1 MRFFN
6 EFKYFI
12 QVTKQKLEK
21 SGSSSKML
29 ARFNDLGETTSV
41 SSASTKSKQ
50 DVGEWSGDEGDESY
64 TVERIKWLEEFGAK
78 PDAAADTLSSS
89 SGNKQGRYK
98 KAYKSF
104 KNVLKRNTPSTAMI
118 TNGLANIQKSRTT
131 KKNGELLPGDDY
143 DLFGSKD
150 FNNNVNG
157 AAFKSNNDL
166 ILFQD
171 DYSYDEKTSKYNPF
185 DAKKS

>member
-1 MRFFN
+1 
-6 EFKYFI
+6 
-12 QVTKQKLEK
+12 
-21 SGSSSKML
+21 ML
-29 ARFNDLGETTSV
+29 ARLSDLGETASV

-50 DVGEWSGDEGDESY
+50 DVGEWSDDEGDESY
-64 TVERIKWLEEFGAK
+64 TVERIKWLEEFGTK
-78 PDAAADTLSSS
+78 PDAADTLSSS

-118 TNGLANIQKSRTT
+118 TNGLASIQKSRTS

-143 DLFGSKD
+143 DLFGAKD
-150 FNNNVNG
+150 FNNNTLTANNSKNG
-157 AAFKSNNDL
+157 GAFKSNNDL

-171 DYSYDEKTSKYNPF
+171 DYSYDEKTTKFNPF
-185 DAKKS
+185 DTKKS